1 MKNGILIFLL
11 TLSQL
16 SFGQIVATALPYAC
30 PPCSSSCD
38 TLGFAAPGICHHC
51 GMKLITKED
60 VAALSKKR
68 LTVAF
73 YLQDRVEVLDFAGP
87 MEILSYGGF
96 DIFTVSKTKDPI
108 TAQGILT
115 IIPDY
120 SIADAPKADILAFFG
135 GNASSA
141 ADDPELIEWV
151 KGQQDVEYYFSVC
164 TGAFILAEA
173 GILEDKTAT
182 TFHSALDNLEKNY
195 PDTKVLKGV
204 RYVDNGNTVT
214 TAGISAGI
222 DGALHLVAKIYGL
235 KKAKEVAFHTE
246 YDKWIP
252 GEGLHL
258 TKENTYGHHVLQEE
272 FQAFM
277 GTFTTEDQRTVE
289 ISYNPLQNGLEL
301 IHDGQRT
308 PLLQIA
314 KDVFK
319 DAGGN
324 FFTFQREASG
334 AISSCYHSGTERVWR
349 KQ

>member
-1 MKNGILIFLL
+1 ME
-11 TLSQL
+11 
-16 SFGQIVATALPYAC
+16 
-30 PPCSSSCD
+30 
-38 TLGFAAPGICHHC
+38 
-51 GMKLITKED
+51 LITKE
-60 VAALSKKR
+60 AAIALSKKR

-108 TAQGILT
+108 NAQGILT

-120 SIADAPKADILAFFG
+120 SIDDAPKADILAFFG
-135 GNASSA
+135 GNAASA
-141 ADDPELIEWV
+141 TNDPELIEWV
-151 KGQQDVEYYFSVC
+151 KKQQDVQYYFSVC

-173 GILEDKTAT
+173 GILADKTAT
-182 TFHSALDNLEKNY
+182 TFHSALNSLEKNY

-204 RYVDNGNTVT
+204 RYVDNGNTIT

-222 DGALHLVAKIYGL
+222 DGALHLVAKIHGL

-258 TKENTYGHHVLQEE
+258 TKEDIYESDSSQEV
-272 FQAFM
+272 FQAFV
-277 GTFTTEDQRTVE
+277 GTFTNEGRPTAE
-289 ISYNPLQNGLEL
+289 IVFNAHHNGIEL
-301 IHDGQRT
+301 KYKGQKT

-319 DAGGN
+319 DAAGN

-334 AISSCYHSGTERVWR
+334 SISSYYHSGSARIWKKTI
-349 KQ
+349 K